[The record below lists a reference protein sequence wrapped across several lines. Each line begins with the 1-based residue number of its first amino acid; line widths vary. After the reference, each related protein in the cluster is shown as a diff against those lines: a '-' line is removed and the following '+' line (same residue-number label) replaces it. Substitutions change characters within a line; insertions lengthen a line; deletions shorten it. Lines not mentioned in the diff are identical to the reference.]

1 MEIIFW
7 ESGADFQTANL
18 ASKFMPPKTESIGE
32 VIWISENQVAVETI
46 LGDYS
51 KIEIREIVEDE
62 GKLNSA
68 RLIKK
73 LNWVRNY
80 MTIF

>member
-1 MEIIFW
+1 
-7 ESGADFQTANL
+7 
-18 ASKFMPPKTESIGE
+18 MPPNTERIGD
-32 VIWISENQVAVETI
+32 VIWITEDQVAVEII

-80 MTIF
+80 MTIFLKMTNLD

>member
-1 MEIIFW
+1 
-7 ESGADFQTANL
+7 
-18 ASKFMPPKTESIGE
+18 
-32 VIWISENQVAVETI
+32 VIWIKENQVAVEI
-46 LGDYS
+46 MLEKYYS

>member
-1 MEIIFW
+1 
-7 ESGADFQTANL
+7 
-18 ASKFMPPKTESIGE
+18 MPPNTERIGD
-32 VIWISENQVAVETI
+32 VIWITEDQVAVEII